1 MEHKAFYIQKPSLAV
16 ILRPSW
22 VITGPGKVDSQV
34 LITFTRH
41 RFSIWCGLGRPEV
54 YDVIKTYYDER
65 GITVGS
71 TMQSDLVV
79 YLRPG

>member
-1 MEHKAFYIQKPSLAV
+1 MEHKAFYIRKPNSAAELG
-16 ILRPSW
+16 PSN
-22 VITGPGKVDSQV
+22 IPGPGKVDSQV